1 MARQPHI
8 FRWDLD
14 KTYLKTEFET
24 VRDLVR
30 TASLTAEQR
39 ENIPGS
45 AALIRAVRDD
55 PDAKHAVFFISGSP
69 SLMRGVLERKF
80 ALDGFIPD
88 GFVLKPTL
96 GHIVRGRFRAVR
108 GQVPY
113 KLEQLLRGRSEV
125 AVGSLETL
133 FGDDAENDAFVY
145 SLYADIVAGRIDRS
159 RLGALMRRCGAYAS
173 QVAALEDALEAVVKE
188 DPVQRIVI
196 HLDQATPP
204 ATFAPYFPRVVPI
217 YNHLQTAFVL
227 YLDGSLGPACIRMV
241 ARELLARYGFD
252 VDRLVNLAEDILRRR
267 RLHHTLDFIEQT
279 IDDLRGLIG
288 IDEPGSE
295 LETDEVREQVNAL
308 TDELLGK
315 VMERAEAIRVGTRRP
330 PQSRQEVERDYFA
343 LWAEEEARAR
353 DRKRQRKAGAAS
365 GG

>member
-1 MARQPHI
+1 VARQPHI

-24 VRDLVR
+24 LRDLVR
-30 TASLTAEQR
+30 TARLTAEQR

-55 PDAKHAVFFISGSP
+55 PDARHEVFFISGSP
-69 SLMRGVLERKF
+69 SQMRGVLERKF

-96 GHIVRGRFRAVR
+96 SHIVRGRFRAVR

-113 KLEQLLRGRSEV
+113 KLEQLLLGRSEV
-125 AVGSLETL
+125 PIGSFETL

-145 SLYADIVAGRIDRS
+145 SLYADVLAGRIDRAKL
-159 RLGALMRRCGAYAS
+159 RTLMRRCGAYGS
-173 QVAALEDALEAVVKE
+173 QVKALEEALDAIVTE
-188 DPVQRIVI
+188 DPVRRIVI

-227 YLDGSLGPACIRMV
+227 YLDGSLGPSCIRMV
-241 ARELLARYGFD
+241 GRELVARYGFA
-252 VDRLVNLAEDILRRR
+252 VERLVNLAEDILRRR
-267 RLHHTLDFIEQT
+267 RLHLPLDFLERTIE
-279 IDDLRGLIG
+279 DLEALIG
-288 IDEPGSE
+288 HEDVGTE
-295 LETDEVREQVNAL
+295 LEPEEVRQQVNAL
-308 TDELLGK
+308 TDELLRK
-315 VMERAEAIRVGTRRP
+315 VVERAEAIREGTRRP
-330 PQSRQEVERDYFA
+330 MEPWVEPERDYFV
-343 LWAEEEARAR
+343 LWETEESRVRE
-353 DRKRQRKAGAAS
+353 RKRLRKPSVQAG
-365 GG
+365 G